1 MLSFANALTPP
12 HILPTLERLE
22 SRASSTLTAELDG
35 TIRRI
40 IQQSDRLL
48 AQKDIKGI
56 LDLNQ
61 GLNIALQRPIIN
73 LWEQGW
79 LSGSEHAIAQMQAAI
94 PEELKREAEPF
105 GFAQGKQFALTDT
118 AKRLIRELL
127 QFTPETFRNLSAER
141 SIRNRVLKLAG
152 VFAQDTLDVVKAHLL
167 SAIAPQPETG
177 QPISREQLLERL
189 QKTINVSRVRAD
201 IIARTE
207 TTNAYN
213 QGRLN
218 TYDDSA
224 LCTHLL
230 FMGIFDPRTTD
241 ICQSRNGMWILKSDR
256 AAVKANTP
264 SLHFRCRSVLSPLLP
279 SLSPPHRKIVEDAS
293 RDYRRRKL
301 VPLAKGWRTGS

>member
-1 MLSFANALTPP
+1 MLSFAPKALAPP

-22 SRASSTLTAELDG
+22 ARASSSLTAELDG
-35 TIRRI
+35 TLRRI

-48 AQKDIKGI
+48 TQKDISGI

-61 GLNIALQRPIIN
+61 GLNIALQRPILN
-73 LWEQGW
+73 LWEQSW
-79 LSGSEHAIAQMQAAI
+79 LSGSEHAIAEMQAAI
-94 PEELKREAEPF
+94 PESLRLEAER
-105 GFAQGKQFALTDT
+105 FALPDT

-127 QFTPETFRNLSAER
+127 QFTPKTFRNLSAER

-152 VFAQDTLDVVKAHLL
+152 VFAQDTLDAVKAHLL

-213 QGRLN
+213 QGRLS

-230 FMGIFDPRTTD
+230 FLGIFDPRTTD
-241 ICQSRNGMWILKSDR
+241 ICQSRNQMWILKSDR

-264 SLHFRCRSVLSPLLP
+264 SLHYRCRSTLSPLLP
-279 SLSPPHRKIVEDAS
+279 SLSPAHRKIIDDAS